1 MDTVAP
7 FSEVSWERMARSVEK
22 VRKRLQR
29 ATAALEAAGI
39 PYAISGGNAV
49 AAWVSTVD
57 EAAVRTTRDVDILIR
72 RDDLTQI
79 IAVLES
85 AGFRYRHVAG
95 IDMFLDGTGGKF
107 VDAVHLQFAHEKDRD
122 DYVAMAPGVDD
133 FERPHDVRVISLE
146 PLVRMKLTSFRDKHR
161 MHLRD
166 LIAVGLVDTVWPQ
179 RFQPE
184 LAERLQQLL
193 DDPDG

>member
-1 MDTVAP
+1 
-7 FSEVSWERMARSVEK
+7 MARSVEK
-22 VRKRLQR
+22 VRERLQR

-39 PYAISGGNAV
+39 AYAVSGGNAV

-72 RDDLTQI
+72 REDLPQI
-79 IAVLES
+79 IAALEA
-85 AGFRYRHVAG
+85 AGFRYRHAAG
-95 IDMFLDGTGGKF
+95 IDMFLEATGGKF
-107 VDAVHLQFAHEKDRD
+107 VDAVHLLFAHEKVRD
-122 DYVAMAPGVDD
+122 DYVAMTPGVEE

-146 PLVRMKLTSFRDKHR
+146 PLVRMKLTSFRDKDR

-166 LIAVGLVDTVWPQ
+166 LIAVGLVDATWMQ